1 MASSRS
7 GLQAIPASE
16 PRRFRHLGR
25 RTFVLRI
32 ALALGLVVALVA
44 AVLLARGENVRQAP
58 LVPSGKTGILVLDLS
73 ASTSEAA
80 FAQTIETLATGDER
94 VGVVAFSDAAYEL
107 MPPGTPGRELL
118 PLLRYFKPAA
128 DGTVAAHNPWESFRA
143 GTQIS
148 AGLEAAHDVLLRE
161 RVANGSIV
169 LVSDFEILPDEIQR
183 VAEQVGLLRREGVEV
198 RLVPLDPTPERRERI
213 EAILGGAA
221 VLRESS
227 GDAPVRAPESRTLA
241 AAAPWAFVL
250 VSGALVLLLALNER
264 LLSRLEVRR

>member
-1 MASSRS
+1 M
-7 GLQAIPASE
+7 
-16 PRRFRHLGR
+16 
-25 RTFVLRI
+25 
-32 ALALGLVVALVA
+32 
-44 AVLLARGENVRQAP
+44 
-58 LVPSGKTGILVLDLS
+58 
-73 ASTSEAA
+73 
-80 FAQTIETLATGDER
+80 
-94 VGVVAFSDAAYEL
+94 AFSDAAYEL

-118 PLLRYFKPAA
+118 PLLRYFKPAP
-128 DGTVAAHNPWESFRA
+128 DGTVAAHNPWEAFRA

-148 AGLEAAHDVLLRE
+148 AGLAAAHDVLLRE

-183 VAEQVGLLRREGVEV
+183 VAEQVGLLRREGIEV
-198 RLVPLDPTPERRERI
+198 RLVPLDPTPERRARI

-227 GDAPVRAPESRTLA
+227 GEGPVRAPESRTLA

-250 VSGALVLLLALNER
+250 VSGALVLLLALNEG